1 LFAPQ
6 LTYRLRRNNNTDTP
20 LPPEIPAGQNPP
32 DGVMLDYWL
41 QSAAQLVVL
50 EVSDSAGN
58 LVRRF
63 SSDDEPPATDDKE
76 LNVPTYWIRPER
88 ILSPAPGMHR
98 FVWDLH
104 YPPPDV
110 LEHDYPIS
118 AIYRDTPR
126 YPLGPALLPGTYRV
140 KLTLGGESQTQ
151 TLTIKIDPRVKASAD
166 DLKAQFAL
174 ETKIT
179 DEIHRDYVALTQL
192 RNLRS
197 SLKELKPSAATRVA
211 SSIADLDKKCGEIE
225 GGAGGFGATFLA
237 TPAGRGLA
245 RLNEGLNS
253 LFGIV
258 DSADA
263 APTAQATAMF
273 GEVETALNEQLTRW
287 EDVQKKDLP
296 ALNVELKKAG
306 LPPVAAK

>member
-1 LFAPQ
+1 
-6 LTYRLRRNNNTDTP
+6 
-20 LPPEIPAGQNPP
+20 
-32 DGVMLDYWL
+32 
-41 QSAAQLVVL
+41 
-50 EVSDSAGN
+50 
-58 LVRRF
+58 
-63 SSDDEPPATDDKE
+63 
-76 LNVPTYWIRPER
+76 
-88 ILSPAPGMHR
+88 
-98 FVWDLH
+98 
-104 YPPPDV
+104 
-110 LEHDYPIS
+110 
-118 AIYRDTPR
+118 
-126 YPLGPALLPGTYRV
+126 
-140 KLTLGGESQTQ
+140 
-151 TLTIKIDPRVKASAD
+151 
-166 DLKAQFAL
+166 LKAQFAL

-253 LFGIV
+253 LLGIV